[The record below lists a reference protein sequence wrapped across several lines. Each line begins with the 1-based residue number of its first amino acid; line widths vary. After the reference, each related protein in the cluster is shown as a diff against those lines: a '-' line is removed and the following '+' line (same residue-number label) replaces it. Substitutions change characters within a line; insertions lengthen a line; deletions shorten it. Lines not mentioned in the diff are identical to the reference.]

1 MSDISLDNKNLKT
14 IFSFIDDSVS
24 LIEEQSKKIACLSEQ
39 IANLSDDNKKLRKEK
54 LDNENKEKFASQIN
68 ATRSAELSKKTATV
82 INHLNKLGFIKNA
95 SINGNLS
102 DDFLNNPKQ
111 ILDILENMSETMI
124 DLGLAGDVN
133 DSMDKVA
140 SFSPVDFLHVDQSNN
155 KQKSN
160 TPKINLAASE
170 YESSLRNKIANENL
184 QREEV
189 FLKTFN
195 K

>member
-39 IANLSDDNKKLRKEK
+39 VTNLSDDNKKLRKEK
-54 LDNENKEKFASQIN
+54 LDNEKFASQ
-68 ATRSAELSKKTATV
+68 AKVAHSVELSKKTANV

-102 DDFLNNPKQ
+102 DDFLNNPNQ

-133 DSMDKVA
+133 DSIDKVA

-160 TPKINLAASE
+160 TPRTNLAASE
-170 YESSLRNKIANENL
+170 YESSLRDKIANENL

>member
-24 LIEEQSKKIACLSEQ
+24 IIEEQSKKIACLSEQ
-39 IANLSDDNKKLRKEK
+39 VVTLSDDNKKLRKEK
-54 LDNENKEKFASQIN
+54 LDNEKFASQTKV
-68 ATRSAELSKKTATV
+68 AHSMELSKKTANV
-82 INHLNKLGFIKNA
+82 INRLNKLGFIKNA

-111 ILDILENMSETMI
+111 MLDILENMSETMI
-124 DLGLAGDVN
+124 DLGLAGDTSD
-133 DSMDKVA
+133 DSMDKIA
-140 SFSPVDFLHVDQSNN
+140 SFSPVDFLHVDQTKN

-160 TPKINLAASE
+160 TLKTNLAASE
-170 YESSLRNKIANENL
+170 YESNLRNKIASENL